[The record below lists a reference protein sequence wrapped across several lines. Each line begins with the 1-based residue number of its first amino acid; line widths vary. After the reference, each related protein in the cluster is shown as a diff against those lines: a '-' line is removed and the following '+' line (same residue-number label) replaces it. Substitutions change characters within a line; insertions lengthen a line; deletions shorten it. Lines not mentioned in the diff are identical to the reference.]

1 MSQSYFHLPIF
12 LSKDIRCLLLESM
25 KHIFS
30 RCKIKSVKYETIDIS
45 LTSQFPYEQER
56 NYCQELQNVY
66 NKQGLFICYPTKL
79 EQSIVR
85 VKDIL
90 FVGNTI
96 FSISSPI
103 KYKHTEKT
111 FYVNDN
117 DGFIPELVE
126 EKDFEFAC
134 RYFNIN
140 AFSFLCMSIEADSD
154 KDVKEAIVDLYCE
167 LYFYRSCDN
176 NDVIFL

>member
-1 MSQSYFHLPIF
+1 MSQSYFRLPRF
-12 LSKDIRCLLLESM
+12 LSKDIRCWLLKSM

-30 RCKIKSVKYETIDIS
+30 RCKIRSVKYETIDIS
-45 LTSQFPYEQER
+45 LTSQFPCEQER

-85 VKDIL
+85 VKDIS

-96 FSISSPI
+96 LSSI
-103 KYKHTEKT
+103 KYKYTEKT

-134 RYFNIN
+134 RYSCRYFNIN
-140 AFSFLCMSIEADSD
+140 EFSFLCMSIEADSD
-154 KDVKEAIVDLYCE
+154 KDVKEAIADLYSE
-167 LYFYRSCDN
+167 LSFYCYN
-176 NDVIFL
+176 LLLQ